1 MLEDRQDL
9 QEFVLEIFR
18 AKCSA
23 PTYRLSIIKTI
34 TLAHSFNVISYFI
47 SDVGS
52 IVIFALIWRLR

>member
-18 AKCSA
+18 AKCS
-23 PTYRLSIIKTI
+23 KTI
-34 TLAHSFNVISYFI
+34 TLAHSFDVISYFI

-52 IVIFALIWRLR
+52 IVMFALIWRLR